1 MSRLT
6 KDYHEFLFELLQDP
20 EEAAAYLTAALDE
33 GDSAT
38 FALALR
44 NVAAAK
50 GLSTRTSAVSL
61 PEDTLTP
68 QLESLSALLS
78 AMDLRL
84 AVTTK

>member
-1 MSRLT
+1 MDRLT
-6 KDYHEFLFELLQDP
+6 KDYRDILLEVLQDP

-38 FALALR
+38 FVLALR

-50 GLSTRTSAVSL
+50 GISTRTSHVQL
-61 PEDTLTP
+61 NQDTLTP
-68 QLESLSALLS
+68 QLDSLSALLS